1 MKVGDYIKPVRNN
14 GGHSYVIGRKY
25 QLVYSSG
32 AASWVCRDPETGTQG
47 NNIREDE
54 MIIWALSKAD
64 IEKRN
69 KEIEAE
75 IHKNQMMLDYLTE
88 EGKTEVDNNE
98 FFAWYMV
105 KLMESNDPAKKEK
118 ISKLLNTMTNNISID
133 ILSQH

>member
-1 MKVGDYIKPVRNN
+1 MKIGDYIKPVRNIGN
-14 GGHSYVIGRKY
+14 HSYAIGRKY
-25 QLVYSSG
+25 QIVYSAG
-32 AASWVCRDPETGTQG
+32 ATSWVCRDPATGVQG

-54 MIIWALSKAD
+54 MVIWALSKDD
-64 IEKRN
+64 IEKRA

-75 IHKNQMMLDYLTE
+75 IHKNKMMLDYLTE